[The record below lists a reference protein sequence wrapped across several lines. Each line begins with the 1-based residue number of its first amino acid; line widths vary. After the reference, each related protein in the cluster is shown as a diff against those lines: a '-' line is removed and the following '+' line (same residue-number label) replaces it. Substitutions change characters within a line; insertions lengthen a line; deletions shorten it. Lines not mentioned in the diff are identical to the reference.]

1 MRRAGHQLTAGTGE
15 APLASV
21 PFALKTLQFAA
32 VELAERKV
40 FRHFANPLVFQPLP
54 DSRESNEFS
63 ATGLRHKSS

>member
-1 MRRAGHQLTAGTGE
+1 MRRAGHQFTTGTGE

-40 FRHFANPLVFQPLP
+40 FRHFANPLVFQPMP
-54 DSRESNEFS
+54 DSREVNESFW
-63 ATGLRHKSS
+63 TVLRHKSS